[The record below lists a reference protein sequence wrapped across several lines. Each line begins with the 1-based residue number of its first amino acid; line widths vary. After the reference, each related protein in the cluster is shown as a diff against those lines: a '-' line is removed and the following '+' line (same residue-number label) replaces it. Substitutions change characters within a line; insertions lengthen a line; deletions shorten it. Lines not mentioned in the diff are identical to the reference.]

1 MAKNKPVGNLKQPGL
16 QPQARPIDAFAG
28 GGTQQAGTGAGQLAE
43 ALGVAAEIV
52 EQKRQEKEKEDL
64 EKIDFYVNEFKKDAE
79 LGLASKTQV
88 GEIFPDLS
96 PRVRARVAEGLGAQY
111 AEKYFDEQIQKA
123 LSDEN
128 IKFNSGARSVFF
140 NDLRQDISQQVE
152 GREFFAQGALSTIEG
167 QIRQY
172 NLQFRSE
179 QAKRDIQI
187 QNDDFR
193 RKVSL
198 VIRGNLTS
206 AQPISLKAIDDTWA
220 KSSSLDDISRRDGI
234 VETVLDVAERIA
246 DETSDITQAVKV
258 LEMIPK
264 GNYLTPDLKQQVA
277 DKKVS
282 IQQSL
287 FARKSAEF
295 QAGERERTLRIR
307 QEQQDLYNKKEKNPN
322 QRINYLDYDPANK
335 NLVDFLNTEDP
346 DEVDAQTS
354 LINSSQLETQIVGS
368 TLKGDRTE
376 SEILEEIK
384 GAKDIN
390 KPEKIALM
398 RKVRSLANGARNL
411 KDRPEYDRYFNL
423 VSTSHILPYK
433 ASPVYDILKQRVD
446 LQGWA
451 QQYYDDAV
459 EDLLLFVYE
468 NNGRDFSKVPQGVLE
483 KEVYQKASI
492 ATKQALEDAFGF
504 IQTVDPNNR
513 REGLKEFRTREIP
526 APDFEIPTL

>member
-28 GGTQQAGTGAGQLAE
+28 RGTQQAGTGAGQLAE
-43 ALGVAAEIV
+43 ALGVAAEVV

-111 AEKYFDEQIQKA
+111 AEKYFDEQIQKV

-179 QAKRDIQI
+179 QAKRDVQV
-187 QNDDFR
+187 QNDDYR
-193 RKVSL
+193 RKLSL

-206 AQPISLKAIDDTWA
+206 AQPTPLKVIDDTWA
-220 KSSSLDDISRRDGI
+220 TSSSLDNISRRDGMF
-234 VETVLDVAERIA
+234 ETVLDEAERIA
-246 DETSDITQAVKV
+246 DETGDITKAVKV
-258 LEMIPK
+258 LEMMPK
-264 GNYLTPDLKQQVA
+264 LLMTPDMQQQLA

-282 IQQSL
+282 IEQSL
-287 FARKSAEF
+287 FARQSAKF

-307 QEQQDLYNKKEKNPN
+307 QEQVELYGRKEQNPN
-322 QRINYLDYDPANK
+322 EKISYLDYDPANK
-335 NLVDFLNTEDP
+335 NLVEFLNTQDP
-346 DEVDAQTS
+346 NEVDDQTS
-354 LINSSQLETQIVGS
+354 LINSSQLEIQIVGS

-384 GAKDIN
+384 GATDIN

-398 RKVRSLANGARNL
+398 KKVRSLANGARNL

-423 VSTSHILPYK
+423 VSTSHISTFK
-433 ASPVYDILKQRVD
+433 ASPLYELVQQRVD

-468 NNGRDFSKVPQGVLE
+468 KNGRDFSKVSQGELE
-483 KEVYQKASI
+483 TEVYQKASI
-492 ATKQALEDAFGF
+492 ETKKALEDAFGF
-504 IQTVDPNNR
+504 IKIADPNNR
-513 REGLKEFRTREIP
+513 REGLKELRTREIP
-526 APDFEIPTL
+526 APDFNIPTL

>member
-1 MAKNKPVGNLKQPGL
+1 MAKNKPVGNLRQPGL

-28 GGTQQAGTGAGQLAE
+28 RGTQQAGTGAGQLAE
-43 ALGVAAEIV
+43 ALGVAAEVV

-111 AEKYFDEQIQKA
+111 AEKYFDEQIQKV

-167 QIRQY
+167 KIRQY

-179 QAKRDIQI
+179 QAKRDVQV
-187 QNDDFR
+187 QNDDYR
-193 RKVSL
+193 RKLSL

-206 AQPISLKAIDDTWA
+206 AQPTPLKVIDDTWA
-220 KSSSLDDISRRDGI
+220 TSSSLDNISRRDGMF
-234 VETVLDVAERIA
+234 ETVLDEAERIA
-246 DETSDITQAVKV
+246 DETGDITKAVKV
-258 LEMIPK
+258 LEMMPK
-264 GNYLTPDLKQQVA
+264 LLMTPDMQQELA
-277 DKKVS
+277 AKEVS
-282 IQQSL
+282 LQQSL
-287 FARKSAEF
+287 FTRKAAEF
-295 QAGERERTLRIR
+295 QARERERTLRIR
-307 QEQQDLYNKKEKNPN
+307 QEQEDLYKKKEQNPN
-322 QRINYLDYDPANK
+322 EKISYLDYDPANK
-335 NLVDFLNTEDP
+335 NLVEFLNTQDP
-346 DEVDAQTS
+346 NEVDDQTS
-354 LINSSQLETQIVGS
+354 LINSSQLEIQIVGS

-384 GAKDIN
+384 GATDIN

-398 RKVRSLANGARNL
+398 KKVRSLANGARNL

-423 VSTSHILPYK
+423 VSTSHISTFK
-433 ASPVYDILKQRVD
+433 ASPLYELLQQRVD

-468 NNGRDFSKVPQGVLE
+468 ENGRDFSKVPQGVLE

-492 ATKQALEDAFGF
+492 ETKKALEEGFGF
-504 IQTVDPNNR
+504 MKKLDNR
-513 REGLKEFRTREIP
+513 SADQRDVSTFDIP

>member
-1 MAKNKPVGNLKQPGL
+1 MAKNKPVGNLTQPGL

-43 ALGVAAEIV
+43 ALGVASEIV

-206 AQPISLKAIDDTWA
+206 AQPTSLKAIDDTWA
-220 KSSSLDDISRRDGI
+220 KSSSLDTISRRDGI

-246 DETSDITQAVKV
+246 DETGDITQAVKV

-282 IQQSL
+282 IRQSL
-287 FARKSAEF
+287 LARKSAEF
-295 QAGERERTLRIR
+295 QARERERTLRIR
-307 QEQQDLYNKKEKNPN
+307 QEQQDLYNKKEKNRN

-354 LINSSQLETQIVGS
+354 LINSTRLETQIVGS
-368 TLKGDRTE
+368 TITGDIPP
-376 SEILEEIK
+376 SQILEQIK
-384 GAKDIN
+384 DAEDIN

-398 RKVRSLANGARNL
+398 KKVESLANGAKNL
-411 KDRPEYDRYFNL
+411 KNNPEYDRYFN
-423 VSTSHILPYK
+423 VVTNSHVAPFT
-433 ASPVYDILKQRVD
+433 ASPLYELLQQRVD
-446 LQGWA
+446 LQSWA

-459 EDLLLFVYE
+459 DELLLFVYE
-468 NNGRDFSKVPQGVLE
+468 NNGKDFNNVSPKTLREQ
-483 KEVYQKASI
+483 VYQKASI
-492 ATKQALEDAFGF
+492 ATKQALEKDFGF
-504 IQTVDPNNR
+504 VKTLDNR
-513 REGLKEFRTREIP
+513 SADQRNVSTFDIP